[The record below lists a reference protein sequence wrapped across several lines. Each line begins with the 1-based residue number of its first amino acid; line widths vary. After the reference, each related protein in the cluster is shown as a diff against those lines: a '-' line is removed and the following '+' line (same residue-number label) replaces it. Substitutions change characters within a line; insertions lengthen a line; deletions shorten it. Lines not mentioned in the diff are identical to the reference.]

1 MCIKM
6 TAKYRARVKTS
17 EGALTIELDAAN
29 SPMTVNNFVYL
40 SRYHFYDG
48 LTFHRVVPNFI
59 IQGGDPLGTGRGTA
73 GYEFADE
80 LPPKGKYTLGAVA
93 MANGNPTQ
101 PNTNSSQ
108 FFIVVGDL
116 AGAMNPD
123 FPLFG
128 TVVDGKS
135 VLRKIAAFGP
145 DPAVDPTGTPSK
157 PITIQSITIT
167 VRGE

>member
-1 MCIKM
+1 M

-135 VLRKIAAFGP
+135 VLRKIATFGP
-145 DPAVDPTGTPSK
+145 DPAVDPTGAPSK